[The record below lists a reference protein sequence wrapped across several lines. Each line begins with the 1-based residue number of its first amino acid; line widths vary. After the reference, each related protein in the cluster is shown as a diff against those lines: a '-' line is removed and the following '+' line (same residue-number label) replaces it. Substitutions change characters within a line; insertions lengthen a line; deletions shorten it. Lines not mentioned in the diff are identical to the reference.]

1 MLITLSAAA
10 IACYSRRSF
19 DFCESITV
27 MPPKTTPVLLDLQSM
42 PTPDD
47 LAAVLS
53 SHVVIGLVLNASHAQ
68 LVKVLGDRYKVVASL
83 TSTPSSS
90 TLRIPTPKPT
100 ALYLGFSCTPNAES
114 QVPYDSM
121 PAPALVHSRAM
132 LIGFDAS
139 PKTINKLYAYFARD
153 SLKEP
158 SKDEIM
164 EQVKGTDEFKRII
177 EEAMSQRVLE
187 EVQKKLDK
195 GEL

>member
-1 MLITLSAAA
+1 
-10 IACYSRRSF
+10 
-19 DFCESITV
+19 
-27 MPPKTTPVLLDLQSM
+27 
-42 PTPDD
+42 
-47 LAAVLS
+47 
-53 SHVVIGLVLNASHAQ
+53 
-68 LVKVLGDRYKVVASL
+68 
-83 TSTPSSS
+83 
-90 TLRIPTPKPT
+90 
-100 ALYLGFSCTPNAES
+100 
-114 QVPYDSM
+114 M